1 MKGFQHMQL
10 RAVKE
15 AAEEGVQRVGVK
27 EEAAEPM
34 HGAKSWSE
42 SRHPVKALRCRS
54 LQTKFC

>member
-1 MKGFQHMQL
+1 MQL